1 MKITAN
7 NLLDDQL
14 IDMKFIVDYTGMSD
28 KWFYKLIALKRFPK
42 GIKLGSS
49 RRWFKSE
56 VEAWIRNRIE
66 ESFQS

>member
-1 MKITAN
+1 MNSSNKS
-7 NLLDDQL
+7 LLDDQL
-14 IDMKFIVDYTGMSD
+14 IDMKFIVKYTGMSD

-56 VEAWIRNRIE
+56 VEAWVLKSIE
-66 ESFQS
+66 ESL

>member
-1 MKITAN
+1 MHSTTKS
-7 NLLDDQL
+7 LLDDQL
-14 IDMKFIVDYTGMSD
+14 IDMKFIVKYTGMSD

-56 VEAWIRNRIE
+56 VEAWVLKSIE
-66 ESFQS
+66 ESL

>member
-1 MKITAN
+1 MQNTRKS
-7 NLLDDQL
+7 LLDDQL

-28 KWFYKLIALKRFPK
+28 KWFYKLITLKRFPK

-56 VEAWIRNRIE
+56 VEAWVLKRIE
-66 ESFQS
+66 ESL